1 MVQWFN
7 YQEIWR
13 LIKRERINCSE
24 WVYKYTYTFA
34 YIYIN
39 SIFEL
44 YTYMHGILEYMCNLC
59 TFVWIL
65 ACIFMILSHCS
76 IDMLKLAK
84 EYNLR
89 VKAEETK
96 KPEDIA
102 IENVGKVSI
111 LNIYIYF
118 VYFAFYYHTV
128 YMDTWCTHKIS
139 LYKSYAVMHLFSL

>member
-1 MVQWFN
+1 
-7 YQEIWR
+7 
-13 LIKRERINCSE
+13 
-24 WVYKYTYTFA
+24 
-34 YIYIN
+34 
-39 SIFEL
+39 
-44 YTYMHGILEYMCNLC
+44 
-59 TFVWIL
+59 
-65 ACIFMILSHCS
+65 MILSHCS

-128 YMDTWCTHKIS
+128 YMDT
-139 LYKSYAVMHLFSL
+139 